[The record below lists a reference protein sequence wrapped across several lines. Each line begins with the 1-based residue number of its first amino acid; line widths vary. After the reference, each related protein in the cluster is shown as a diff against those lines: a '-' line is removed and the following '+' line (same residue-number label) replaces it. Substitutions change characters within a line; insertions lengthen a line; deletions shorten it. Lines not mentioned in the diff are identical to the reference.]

1 VTAVAMSAANYV
13 TRIAMAAAPLATVTP
28 LAAAVPTP
36 VESIVGEGRRQR
48 RKNESNA
55 KKTAE
60 RNSFGLDHGVLLPDV
75 ADKLRPIGH
84 HASTF
89 RNATQP

>member
-1 VTAVAMSAANYV
+1 VAISAANYV

-28 LAAAVPTP
+28 LATAVPTP
-36 VESIVGEGRRQR
+36 VESIVGEGGRQR

-55 KKTAE
+55 NKTAE
-60 RNSFGLDHGVLLPDV
+60 RNSFELDHDV
-75 ADKLRPIGH
+75 PLFGGADKLHPIGD